1 MNKKFFRLI
10 AVALAMSIVL
20 SVPAFAVTRASDQIR
35 SYDITVT
42 KVSSGKIAID
52 FSVDGKSRMDRIG
65 ASSIIVYENGAVVAS
80 YDADDTGM
88 SVRRS
93 TYHANT
99 IYFNGTAGTR
109 YQVEVTVF
117 AEDADGTD
125 YRTKTVY
132 VTA

>member
-10 AVALAMSIVL
+10 AAILAMSIVL
-20 SVPAFAVTRASDQIR
+20 SVPAFAVTRASGQIR
-35 SYDITVT
+35 SYDVT
-42 KVSSGKIAID
+42 AAKVSSGKIAID

-65 ASSIIVYENGAVVAS
+65 ASSIIVYEDGTVVAS

-88 SVRRS
+88 SAQRAAFHRDG
-93 TYHANT
+93 
-99 IYFNGTAGTR
+99 IYFNGMAGTR

>member
-10 AVALAMSIVL
+10 AVVLAMSILL
-20 SVPAFAVTRASDQIR
+20 SVPAFAAVKASGQIDV
-35 SYDITVT
+35 YDISVT
-42 KVSSGKIAID
+42 KVSRGKIAIE
-52 FSVDGKSRMDRIG
+52 FSVDGTGRMDRIG
-65 ASSIIVYENGAVVAS
+65 ASSIIVYENGTVVAS

-109 YQVEVTVF
+109 YKVEVTVF

>member
-35 SYDITVT
+35 RYDITVT

-80 YDADDTGM
+80 YDADGTGM

-109 YQVEVTVF
+109 YKVEVTVF

>member
-35 SYDITVT
+35 RYDITVT
-42 KVSSGKIAID
+42 KASSGKIAID
-52 FSVDGKSRMDRIG
+52 FSVDGTSRMDRIG

-93 TYHANT
+93 TYHAHT

-132 VTA
+132 VYA

>member
-1 MNKKFFRLI
+1 MSKRFFRLI
-10 AVALAMSIVL
+10 ATVFAMICVM
-20 SVPAFAVTRASDQIR
+20 SVSAFAATRASTRID
-35 SYDITVT
+35 SYEITVAR
-42 KVSSGKIAID
+42 VSKGRIGIE
-52 FSVDGKSRMDRIG
+52 FSVDGTDRMNRIG
-65 ASSIIVYENGAVVAS
+65 ASSIIVYENGTVVAS

-88 SVRRS
+88 SVQRAAFHRGG
-93 TYHANT
+93 